1 MDKEKLDQTLQQLHG
16 ELLQIELVDAS
27 DRERLQQLMA
37 DVKELLEQE
46 EEAPADRYKRLADQ
60 LSESIKHFEV
70 SHTTITGVMD
80 RTIKMLARM
89 GI

>member
-1 MDKEKLDQTLQQLHG
+1 MDREKLDQTLQQLHG
-16 ELLQIELVDAS
+16 ELLQVELVDAN

-46 EEAPADRYKRLADQ
+46 EEAPAHRYKRLSEQ
-60 LSESIKHFEV
+60 LSESIKQFEV
-70 SHTTITGVMD
+70 SHTTVTGVMD

>member
-1 MDKEKLDQTLQQLHG
+1 MDRQKLDQTLQQLHS
-16 ELLQIELVDAS
+16 ELLQIKLVDAN
-27 DRERLQQLMA
+27 DRQRLQQLMT

-46 EEAPADRYKRLADQ
+46 EAPAHHYKRLSDQ
-60 LSESIKHFEV
+60 LSENIKHFEV
-70 SHTTITGVMD
+70 SHTTLTGVID